1 MTPPAKARQ
10 IDMTCP
16 CSHAAVAPPN
26 GPKHVMAIGDA
37 GVHSSSCSPRIEFE
51 LSLQIGDLQGD
62 FDEMQGD
69 DKRRSAESCQLSI
82 AWMKLSLL
90 GEQGAVLV

>member
-1 MTPPAKARQ
+1 MLGTDFRRATREAPAALMQKFPTTLDRNSGGQRHKTASLVAR
-10 IDMTCP
+10 
-16 CSHAAVAPPN
+16 SFNAAP
-26 GPKHVMAIGDA
+26 AI
-37 GVHSSSCSPRIEFE
+37 P
-51 LSLQIGDLQGD
+51 SLQIHDLQGD